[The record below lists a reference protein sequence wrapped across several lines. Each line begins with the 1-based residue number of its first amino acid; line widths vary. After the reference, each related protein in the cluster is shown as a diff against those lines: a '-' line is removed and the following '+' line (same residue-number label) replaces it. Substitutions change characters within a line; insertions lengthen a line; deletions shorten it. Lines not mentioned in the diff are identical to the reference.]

1 MANQSPG
8 WITIILILL
17 VTGLAAGLVIGFGG
31 DLIGLSSGSRTTAI
45 GAVVGVIGAILIS
58 RKLSAK

>member
-1 MANQSPG
+1 MANQTPG

-17 VTGLAAGLVIGFGG
+17 VVGLAAGLVIGFGG
-31 DLIGLSSGSRTTAI
+31 DLIGLSSGVRTPAI
-45 GAVVGVIGAILIS
+45 GAIVGVVGAILIS